1 MNGKKARALRRAIG
15 YKAGTPRSYHQVL
28 AAMEKKLRLDVEATK
43 KANEPRLK
51 IVEVPKVTLFHQ
63 DELRARYRAAKKMIT
78 KGEL

>member
-15 YKAGTPRSYHQVL
+15 YKVGPRSYHQVL

-43 KANEPRLK
+43 EAKEPRLK